1 MLSLKVAKLLPASA
15 KVGEL
20 LQSFSVRWCF
30 TYLSVAALHSSLAT
44 TACVSRMS
52 ARSLKYLSISSGR
65 SSSKLGAACSCCAGK
80 LANTILGWAASAL
93 TAGIAGGLG
102 GTGTG
107 ACGVG
112 GAGAGGGAC
121 GRLCVFACGGE
132 LVGLAVVLVD
142 ACC

>member
-1 MLSLKVAKLLPASA
+1 MSSLKFMKLLPTSA

-20 LQSFSVRWCF
+20 LQSLSVRWCF
-30 TYLSVAALHSSLAT
+30 TYLRAAALHSSSAT
-44 TACVSRMS
+44 TACMCRMS

-65 SSSKLGAACSCCAGK
+65 SSSKLGAARSCRAGK
-80 LANTILGWAASAL
+80 LANTILGRAAGAL
-93 TAGIAGGLG
+93 MAGIAGGLG

-107 ACGVG
+107 ACGAG
-112 GAGAGGGAC
+112 GADAGGGTC
-121 GRLCVFACGGE
+121 GGFCVFACGGV